1 MPNTTLKG
9 RQMAELHTPELLLP
23 AQSFEEA
30 LPFLRRPYTP
40 SQVQAK
46 IVSTPEIKEAPCTIA
61 LYAIGE
67 TPMDRFNLVCAREWT
82 HSFETLAEEKTVTN
96 GKTSWYCMVCATIT
110 VFGISKPDIGE
121 STAPTRAAAEMNARA
136 QAYKRAGRWF
146 GPGQCLYAAYEII
159 MFRGKNADELRVP
172 AGDKGYL
179 RPYFDR
185 QGQGQKYVRGR
196 YEHWL
201 TDSGEEVYGE
211 PLNHLKIAEAIQARM
226 SPRAAVLTAPLAP
239 TLAVV
244 GQGAPATPTL
254 QEPLGDL
261 ASPNQ
266 APATAPER
274 ATGPMPDIPA
284 SAATIGVAQSHKYTE
299 LAAKALTNLAAN
311 QGQTGA
317 LSEAQER
324 VVANWLAAMA
334 RFKVTE
340 AMVLEAVEVAAGK
353 YDCQETR
360 QAKLA
365 KWLSAKAQADPT
377 STPDIA
383 AAGSEQADAASETN
397 QAGQQDTTATGTG
410 APQGDGEPS
419 EAEAQ
424 ELAIAQAYVRI
435 HRAMKDH
442 GYDDQVVTRLAALA
456 LGAGPRGRVSWDAV
470 PAEVLVIIAEL
481 LEAAAKLAWSNDTL
495 TKEVIK
501 AHNKTQQGTS
511 TGRFAAFANHL
522 MNAAETASE
531 AA

>member
-1 MPNTTLKG
+1 
-9 RQMAELHTPELLLP
+9 MAELHTPELLLP

-46 IVSTPEIKEAPCTIA
+46 IVNAPEIREAPCTIA

-67 TPMDRFNLVCAREWT
+67 TPMDRFNLVCAREWS
-82 HSFETLAEEKTVTN
+82 HSFETLAEEKTVKN

-146 GPGQCLYAAYEII
+146 GPGQCLYATYEII
-159 MFRGKNADELRVP
+159 MFRGNKADELRFP
-172 AGDKGYL
+172 AGEKGYL

-196 YEHWL
+196 YQHWL
-201 TDSGEEVYGE
+201 SDTGEEVYGE

-226 SPRAAVLTAPLAP
+226 SPRAAVLTP

-244 GQGAPATPTL
+244 ERGAPNRVAVH
-254 QEPLGDL
+254 ESGSDL
-261 ASPNQ
+261 TGPDRALARAS
-266 APATAPER
+266 ER
-274 ATGPMPDIPA
+274 AIGPMPQIAASPA
-284 SAATIGVAQSHKYTE
+284 AIAVAQSHKYTE
-299 LAAKALTNLAAN
+299 LAANALTNLAAS
-311 QGQTGA
+311 QGQTEA
-317 LSEAQER
+317 LSDAQER
-324 VVANWLAAMA
+324 VVANWLAALA
-334 RFKVTE
+334 RFKVPE
-340 AMVLEAVEVAAGK
+340 AMALEAVAFVAGEC
-353 YDCQETR
+353 DCQETR

-365 KWLSAKAQADPT
+365 KWLSAKAQADPST
-377 STPDIA
+377 TPDTAAPGTEQAQTTPVPSQASPQHA
-383 AAGSEQADAASETN
+383 AADA
-397 QAGQQDTTATGTG
+397 GTT
-410 APQGDGEPS
+410 QGDGES
-419 EAEAQ
+419 TEAEEQ
-424 ELAIAQAYVRI
+424 ELATAQAYVRI

-456 LGAGPRGRVSWDAV
+456 LGAGPRGRVAWDAV
-470 PAEVLVIIAEL
+470 PADVLVTIAEL
-481 LEAAAKLAWSNDTL
+481 LEAAAKLSWSNDTL

>member
-1 MPNTTLKG
+1 
-9 RQMAELHTPELLLP
+9 MAELHTPELLLP

-61 LYAIGE
+61 LFAIGE
-67 TPMDRFNLVCAREWT
+67 TPMDRFNLVCARQWS
-82 HSFETLAEEKTVTN
+82 HSFETLAEEKTVKD

-110 VFGISKPDIGE
+110 VFGVVNTDIGE
-121 STAPTRAAAEMNARA
+121 ATAPTRAAAEMNARA

-159 MFRGKNADELRVP
+159 MFRGKNADELRIP
-172 AGDKGYL
+172 AGEKGYL

-196 YEHWL
+196 YQHWL
-201 TDSGEEVYGE
+201 TDSGEEVYGA

-226 SPRAAVLTAPLAP
+226 SPRAAVLAAPIAP
-239 TLAVV
+239 TLAVLE
-244 GQGAPATPTL
+244 QTALATPTW
-254 QEPLGDL
+254 QEPRGDL
-261 ASPNQ
+261 AGPGQ

-284 SAATIGVAQSHKYTE
+284 SAETIGVAQSHKYTE
-299 LAAKALTNLAAN
+299 LAANALTNLAAN
-311 QGQTGA
+311 QGQTVA

-383 AAGSEQADAASETN
+383 AAGSEQADAASETD
-397 QAGQQDTTATGTG
+397 QQPDTTATGTG
-410 APQGDGEPS
+410 TRQSNGEPS

-435 HRAMKDH
+435 HRAMKDD

-456 LGAGPRGRVSWDAV
+456 LGAGPRGRVAWDAV
-470 PAEVLVIIAEL
+470 PADVLVTIAEL
-481 LEAAAKLAWSNDTL
+481 LEAAAKLGWSNDTL

-511 TGRFAAFANHL
+511 TGRFAAFANQL

>member
-1 MPNTTLKG
+1 
-9 RQMAELHTPELLLP
+9 MAELHTPELLLP

-46 IVSTPEIKEAPCTIA
+46 IVNAPDIKEAPCTIA

-82 HSFETLAEEKTVTN
+82 HSFETLAEEKTVKD

-159 MFRGKNADELRVP
+159 MFRGKNADELRFP

-196 YEHWL
+196 YQHWL

-211 PLNHLKIAEAIQARM
+211 PLNHLKIAEAIQARI
-226 SPRAAVLTAPLAP
+226 SPRPVLLTTPSTP

-244 GQGAPATPTL
+244 EQGAPAPPTV
-254 QEPLGDL
+254 QEPRGGLTGSDR
-261 ASPNQ
+261 
-266 APATAPER
+266 APATASER
-274 ATGPMPDIPA
+274 AVGPMPDMPA
-284 SAATIGVAQSHKYTE
+284 SPAAINAAQSHKYTE
-299 LAAKALTNLAAN
+299 LAAKALTNLAAG
-311 QGQTGA
+311 QGQTEA
-317 LSEAQER
+317 LSDAQER
-324 VVANWLAAMA
+324 VVRNWLAAMA

-377 STPDIA
+377 STPDTA
-383 AAGSEQADAASETN
+383 AAGSEEVDAASEAD
-397 QAGQQDTTATGTG
+397 QAGQQDTTGAATATG
-410 APQGDGEPS
+410 APQSDGEPT

-481 LEAAAKLAWSNDTL
+481 LEAAAKLGWSNDTL

-501 AHNKTQQGTS
+501 AYNKTQQGTS

>member
-1 MPNTTLKG
+1 
-9 RQMAELHTPELLLP
+9 MAELHTPELLLP

-30 LPFLRRPYTP
+30 LPFLRRPYTQ

-46 IVSTPEIKEAPCTIA
+46 IVNAPEIKEAPCTIG

-82 HSFETLAEEKTVTN
+82 HSFETLAEEKTVKD

-110 VFGISKPDIGE
+110 VFGVSKPDIGE

-159 MFRGKNADELRVP
+159 MFRGNKHDELRFP
-172 AGDKGYL
+172 AGEKGYL

-196 YEHWL
+196 YQHWL
-201 TDSGEEVYGE
+201 SDTGEEVYGA

-226 SPRAAVLTAPLAP
+226 SPRAAVLTPPLAP

-244 GQGAPATPTL
+244 ERGAPDRLAVH
-254 QEPLGDL
+254 ELGADL
-261 ASPNQ
+261 TGPDR
-266 APATAPER
+266 APARASER
-274 ATGPMPDIPA
+274 VIGPMPEIAASPA
-284 SAATIGVAQSHKYTE
+284 AIAVAQSHKYTE
-299 LAAKALTNLAAN
+299 LAANALTNLAAS
-311 QGQTGA
+311 QGQTEA
-317 LSEAQER
+317 LSDAQER
-324 VVANWLAAMA
+324 VVANWLAALA
-334 RFKVTE
+334 RFKVPE
-340 AMVLEAVEVAAGK
+340 AMALEAVAFVAGEC
-353 YDCQETR
+353 DCQETR

-365 KWLSAKAQADPT
+365 KWLSAKAQADPST
-377 STPDIA
+377 TPDTAAPGTEQAQTTPVPSQASPQHA
-383 AAGSEQADAASETN
+383 AADA
-397 QAGQQDTTATGTG
+397 GTT
-410 APQGDGEPS
+410 QGDGES
-419 EAEAQ
+419 TEAEAQ
-424 ELAIAQAYVRI
+424 ELATAQAYVRI

-456 LGAGPRGRVSWDAV
+456 LGAGPRGRVAWDAV
-470 PAEVLVIIAEL
+470 PADVLVIIAEL
-481 LEAAAKLAWSNDTL
+481 LESAAKLRWSNDTL